1 MLRLFYVFLFFKG
14 KGGNGKDNPQWDS
27 VGERCMTDGNRR
39 GKAGLF
45 LLPVVGVG
53 TVLAQEMLVD
63 VYKRQARGLKG
74 DAWRAPPHRQSTPRA
89 GNHRRLPKNLFLPSR

>member
-53 TVLAQEMLVD
+53 TVLAQEI
-63 VYKRQARGLKG
+63 
-74 DAWRAPPHRQSTPRA
+74 HPRSSA
-89 GNHRRLPKNLFLPSR
+89 GFFLLQVTICFI